1 MKHLIVEKG
10 MSVALLGKV
19 QELDFMTSAFT
30 KAEDVGKRDLG
41 SDRNFPDCSFL
52 HSQFCMQRMKC
63 VILAVEYG
71 GTLICSDAFILALS

>member
-30 KAEDVGKRDLG
+30 KAEDVG
-41 SDRNFPDCSFL
+41 
-52 HSQFCMQRMKC
+52 
-63 VILAVEYG
+63 
-71 GTLICSDAFILALS
+71 